1 MAKFKIKEKTGGSNR
16 SWNLSDQSAEA
27 GTFPGI
33 LLDILDNDEVLV
45 KDFNNPG
52 EMLERDVTRFLFAYT
67 NDEGDTCLSMTGEMT
82 QSSDERSNLVKLL
95 TAIRGKLPPI
105 TDPDYDYCDEIGKK
119 VMVTINTRTSKLGKE
134 YGYVQSVAKISKKLE
149 DDVPSITTAV
159 PGDRR
164 SPIPDWIS
172 EEEEE
177 PAPKKKVKKST
188 PKKSQDDDEEEDPF

>member
-16 SWNLSDQSAEA
+16 SWNLSDQNAEA

-177 PAPKKKVKKST
+177 PAPKKKVKKSA
-188 PKKSQDDDEEEDPF
+188 PKKSQDDDEEDPF

>member
-1 MAKFKIKEKTGGSNR
+1 MAKFKMKEKTGGSNR

-82 QSSDERSNLVKLL
+82 QSADERSNLVKLL

-105 TDPDYDYCDEIGKK
+105 TDPSYDYCDEIGKK

-149 DDVPSITTAV
+149 DDVPSINTAV
-159 PGDRR
+159 PGRRR

-177 PAPKKKVKKST
+177 PAPKKKVKKSA
-188 PKKSQDDDEEEDPF
+188 PKKSQDDDEEDPF

>member
-1 MAKFKIKEKTGGSNR
+1 MAKFKIKAKTGGSNR
-16 SWNLSDQSAEA
+16 SWNLSEENAEA

-67 NDEGDTCLSMTGEMT
+67 NDEGDTCLSMTNEMT
-82 QSSDERSNLVKLL
+82 QSADERSNLVKLL

-119 VMVTINTRTSKLGKE
+119 VMVTIATRTSKLGKE

-149 DDVPSITTAV
+149 DDVPSINTAV

-172 EEEEE
+172 EEDEE
-177 PAPKKKVKKST
+177 PAPKKKTRKST
-188 PKKSQDDDEEEDPF
+188 SKKSQDDDEEDPF

>member
-52 EMLERDVTRFLFAYT
+52 EMLERDVTRFLFAFT
-67 NDEGDTCLSMTGEMT
+67 NDEGETCLSMTGEMT
-82 QSSDERSNLVKLL
+82 QSADERSNLVKLL

-119 VMVTINTRTSKLGKE
+119 VMVTINTRKSKLGKE

-149 DDVPSITTAV
+149 DDVPSINTAV

-172 EEEEE
+172 EEEEA
-177 PAPKKKVKKST
+177 PAPKKKVKKSA
-188 PKKSQDDDEEEDPF
+188 PKKSQDDDEEDPF

>member
-67 NDEGDTCLSMTGEMT
+67 NDEGETCLSMTGEMT

-172 EEEEE
+172 EEEE
-177 PAPKKKVKKST
+177 PAPKKKVKKSA
-188 PKKSQDDDEEEDPF
+188 PKKSQDDDEEDPF

>member
-16 SWNLSDQSAEA
+16 SWDLSGQPAEE
-27 GTFPGI
+27 GTYPGI

-52 EMLERDVTRFLFAYT
+52 EMLERDVTRFLFAYD

-82 QSSDERSNLVKLL
+82 QSADERSNLVKIL

-105 TDPDYDYCDEIGKK
+105 GDPDYDYCDEIGKK
-119 VMVTINTRTSKLGKE
+119 VMVTIGTRTSKLGKE
-134 YGYVQSVAKISKKLE
+134 YGFVQSVAKISKKLE
-149 DDVPSITTAV
+149 DDVPSITTEV

-177 PAPKKKVKKST
+177 PAPKKKVKKSA
-188 PKKSQDDDEEEDPF
+188 PKKSQGDEEEDPF

>member
-16 SWNLSDQSAEA
+16 SWNLSDQSAGA

-172 EEEEE
+172 EEDEE
-177 PAPKKKVKKST
+177 PVKMDKPAKKKATKK
-188 PKKSQDDDEEEDPF
+188 KQDDDEEDPF